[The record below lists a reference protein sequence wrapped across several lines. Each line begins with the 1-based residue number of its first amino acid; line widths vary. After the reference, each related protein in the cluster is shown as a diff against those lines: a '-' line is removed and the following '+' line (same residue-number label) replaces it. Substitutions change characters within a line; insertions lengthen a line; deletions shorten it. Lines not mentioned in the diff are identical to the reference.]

1 LSRFLVTAIF
11 VGATVMTA
19 VAALDH
25 LVTAASDPGARSL
38 ALAGYWVL
46 RTAVVAAFSFFV
58 AVRDDPRKHARSPIA
73 FVSTGAALGAMI
85 LLRPPSAETDTT
97 LVLLGDMVA
106 LASYVWLVVAVL
118 YLGRCFGLLP
128 EARGLVT
135 RGPYRLVRHP
145 VYLGEFGAVAGFL
158 IGAPTLWN
166 LAVAAMFVAAQA
178 VRMRLEE
185 RALAAEL
192 PQYAAYA
199 AGTPRLLPRFQRAS
213 AGQYAGSRAAS

>member
-1 LSRFLVTAIF
+1 MSRFLVTAIF
-11 VGATVMTA
+11 VGATIMTA

-25 LVTAASDPGARSL
+25 VVTAATDPGARSF
-38 ALAGYWVL
+38 ALAGYWIL

-58 AVRDDPRKHARSPIA
+58 AVRDDPRRHARSPIA
-73 FVSTGAALGAMI
+73 FVSTGAALASMVI
-85 LLRPPSAETDTT
+85 LRPPAADTDTT

-135 RGPYRLVRHP
+135 CGPYRLVRHP

-166 LAVAAMFVAAQA
+166 LGAAAMFVAAQA

-185 RALAAEL
+185 RALAGEL

-199 AGTPRLLPRFQRAS
+199 AVTPRLLPRFQGAS
-213 AGQYAGSRAAS
+213 VQYAGSRTVS